1 MVGRGGCLGG
11 IAGGAVT
18 GGGARRRVPLT
29 GPGRAR
35 VRKGPADVGPAGPYK
50 YLGKSLFYLLAY
62 SFDSASRIFNML
74 CRITEAS
81 IILLCLIP

>member
-1 MVGRGGCLGG
+1 MDAL
-11 IAGGAVT
+11 ADGGAT
-18 GGGARRRVPLT
+18 GAGAVATRT
-29 GPGRAR
+29 GREKAPPTE
-35 VRKGPADVGPAGPYK
+35 VMAGPYK

>member
-1 MVGRGGCLGG
+1 MVGLGG
-11 IAGGAVT
+11 RLGRLCG
-18 GGGARRRVPLT
+18 RRRDGWMRSP
-29 GPGRAR
+29 PGCRYQTRA
-35 VRKGPADVGPAGPYK
+35 RKGPADVGPAGPYK